1 MVKKMEEA
9 LLSVPQR
16 LKTLE
21 QSDTV
26 SLAHTLITAPSAG
39 AMTRLLQAAL
49 KTAMSRRGSKSSGE
63 KNGQSFLGTL
73 VDGLVCETSF

>member
-9 LLSVPQR
+9 LLSVLQR
-16 LKTLE
+16 LKTSE

-26 SLAHTLITAPSAG
+26 SLAHTLITAPSTG

-49 KTAMSRRGSKSSGE
+49 KTAMSRRGIKRSGE
-63 KNGQSFLGTL
+63 KNRRSFLGTV
-73 VDGLVCETSF
+73 VDGLVCQTPF